1 MQEVDGA
8 ASMPNL
14 RVDINECLV
23 ECWIENE
30 RSGAC
35 FETPWGTIELAE
47 QAGGGQVI
55 EVKAAAA
62 FDLILHR
69 GPTSFFE
76 HLTPGKHRL
85 LLTVLDRT
93 DVMIE

>member
-1 MQEVDGA
+1 MDGDA
-8 ASMPNL
+8 AMTNL
-14 RVDINECLV
+14 RVDINERLA

-35 FETPWGTIELAE
+35 FETPWGRIEVAE
-47 QAGGGQVI
+47 QAGGGQIVD
-55 EVKAAAA
+55 VLATAV
-62 FDLILHR
+62 FDLVLHR

-93 DVMIE
+93 DVVIE